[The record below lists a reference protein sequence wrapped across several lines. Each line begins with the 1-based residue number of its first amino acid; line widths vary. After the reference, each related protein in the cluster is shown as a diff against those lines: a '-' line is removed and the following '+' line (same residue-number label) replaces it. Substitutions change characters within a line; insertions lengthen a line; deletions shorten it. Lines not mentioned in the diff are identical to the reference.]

1 MFKKITVKFFVISLL
16 LVGALVP
23 TLTMAAPTKPV
34 NVYLFYGEGCPH
46 CAKEIP
52 FLDYLAKSDVSIRV
66 KKFEVWQNQDN
77 AKLMSRV
84 AASLNVQQGGV
95 PLTIIQ
101 NQPLVG
107 FDDALTTGQQII
119 AIINDAR
126 SNNYVDVV
134 SPLMLATNQA
144 NDRPVKIVDTNNQ
157 TVNATTSNTGKS
169 TESVKKI
176 TTWWGQLEL
185 SQFSLPVLTIIIGL
199 LDSLNPCA
207 LWVLLFLLSLLMNKQ
222 DKKRV
227 IWLGGGFIAAS
238 AITYFLFLT
247 AWLNI
252 YLLIGMLKWLKMGIV
267 LFALLA
273 GGYSLREWWRER
285 NGGCEIAESEKR
297 KAIIFRL
304 KALAQN
310 NSLVLAFIGV
320 FMLAAAINL
329 VELLCSAG
337 LPAVYVPILTAANL
351 SKAGYYGYLL
361 LYVFCYILDQL
372 VIFFIMLYSQ
382 RLTAISS
389 RITRW
394 TPLVSG
400 VLMLLLGLW
409 LLVKWF
415 T

>member
-1 MFKKITVKFFVISLL
+1 MFKKIIGNFFVISLL
-16 LVGALVP
+16 LVGVLVP
-23 TLTMAAPTKPV
+23 TVTMAAPTKPV

-52 FLDYLAKSDVSIRV
+52 FLDYLAKSDISIRV
-66 KKFEVWQNQDN
+66 KKFEVWQNQEN

-84 AASLNVQQGGV
+84 AGSLNVQQGGV

-126 SNNYVDVV
+126 SNNYVDAV

-144 NDRPVKIVDTNNQ
+144 NDRPVKAVDSNNQ
-157 TVNATTSNTGKS
+157 MANATTSSTGK
-169 TESVKKI
+169 TIDGTKKI

-207 LWVLLFLLSLLMNKQ
+207 LWVLLFLLSLLMTKQ

-252 YLLIGMLKWLKMGIV
+252 YLLIGMLKWLKVGIV
-267 LFALLA
+267 LFAILA
-273 GGYSLREWWRER
+273 GGYSLRQWWQER
-285 NGGCEIAESEKR
+285 NGGCEIVESEKR

-310 NSLVLAFIGV
+310 NSLILAFIGV
-320 FMLAAAINL
+320 FLLAAAINL

-351 SKAGYYGYLL
+351 PKVGYYGYLL

-372 VIFFIMLYSQ
+372 VIFFVMLYTQ

-389 RITRW
+389 RVTRW
-394 TPLVSG
+394 TPLISG
-400 VLMLLLGLW
+400 IVMVLLGLW
-409 LLVKWF
+409 LLIKWF